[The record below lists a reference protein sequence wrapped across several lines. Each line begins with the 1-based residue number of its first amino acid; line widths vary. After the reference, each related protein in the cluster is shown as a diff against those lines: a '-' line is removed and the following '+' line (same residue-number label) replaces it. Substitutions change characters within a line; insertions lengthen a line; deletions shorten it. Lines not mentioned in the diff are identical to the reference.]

1 MREIVRSV
9 WVEIVRSVWGEIG
22 GPTVILVDKIE
33 GEEPSSNFNDYSAR
47 IHFNSFNDYVAMS
60 LNALVRLPLSTSKLH
75 EDALLRH
82 SLFSTRTMQKPERR
96 NRHAFVVEAKGK
108 KGMQARRFQRAAPP
122 PLPKIED
129 DGNPKFVIFIRMAN
143 VYLWY
148 PLSLINGG
156 TTAKIMVAAK
166 DNFLGKYIY
175 KDTLARNLAAVIYR
189 DEKEIQKTAFKQFR
203 VLRSATEFRYGY
215 KIVENGNVRSAL
227 STTDVIELPTQDQ
240 LKTVLDK
247 VKDFFGD
254 AKESFGKLT
263 TLGSLEGEESDE
275 NSAEKTKVKT

>member
-1 MREIVRSV
+1 MEV
-9 WVEIVRSVWGEIG
+9 G
-22 GPTVILVDKIE
+22 
-33 GEEPSSNFNDYSAR
+33 
-47 IHFNSFNDYVAMS
+47 MS
-60 LNALVRLPLSTSKLH
+60 LNAMVRLPPTSSRAHDDSLGLAKHSLSTSRTARGH
-75 EDALLRH
+75 EPCRARRRGQPSLL
-82 SLFSTRTMQKPERR
+82 
-96 NRHAFVVEAKGK
+96 VEAKGK
-108 KGMQARRFQRAAPP
+108 RGMQARQFQRPPPP

-129 DGNPKFVIFIRMAN
+129 DGNPRFVIFIRMAN

-148 PLSLINGG
+148 PLSLITGG

-189 DEKEIQKTAFKQFR
+189 DEKEIQKTALKQHR
-203 VLRSATEFRYGY
+203 VLRTATEFRYGY
-215 KIVENGNVRSAL
+215 KIVENGNVRAAL

-240 LKTVLDK
+240 LKTVFDK

-263 TLGSLEGEESDE
+263 ALNSTTSEESQSE
-275 NSAEKTKVKT
+275 ESSKEKEKVKS

>member
-1 MREIVRSV
+1 
-9 WVEIVRSVWGEIG
+9 
-22 GPTVILVDKIE
+22 
-33 GEEPSSNFNDYSAR
+33 
-47 IHFNSFNDYVAMS
+47 MS
-60 LNALVRLPLSTSKLH
+60 LNALVRLPLSSSRTH
-75 EDALLRH
+75 EDVLVKH
-82 SLFSTRTMQKPERR
+82 SLFSSRTTQKPNGRERQR
-96 NRHAFVVEAKGK
+96 RVLVVQAKGK
-108 KGMQARRFQRAAPP
+108 RGMQARQFQRPP
-122 PLPKIED
+122 PPSLPKIED
-129 DGNPKFVIFIRMAN
+129 DGNPRFVIFIRMAN

-148 PLSLINGG
+148 PLSIITGG

-215 KIVENGNVRSAL
+215 KLVENGNLRAAL
-227 STTDVIELPTQDQ
+227 STSDVIELPTPDK

-254 AKESFGKLT
+254 AKESFGKITALNST
-263 TLGSLEGEESDE
+263 SSEESEE
-275 NSAEKTKVKT
+275 NSKEKAKI

>member
-143 VYLWY
+143 VCSLSFLLFSSGCFYRFIFILPLW
-148 PLSLINGG
+148 NWC
-156 TTAKIMVAAK
+156 
-166 DNFLGKYIY
+166 
-175 KDTLARNLAAVIYR
+175 
-189 DEKEIQKTAFKQFR
+189 
-203 VLRSATEFRYGY
+203 
-215 KIVENGNVRSAL
+215 
-227 STTDVIELPTQDQ
+227 
-240 LKTVLDK
+240 
-247 VKDFFGD
+247 
-254 AKESFGKLT
+254 
-263 TLGSLEGEESDE
+263 
-275 NSAEKTKVKT
+275 

>member
-1 MREIVRSV
+1 ME
-9 WVEIVRSVWGEIG
+9 
-22 GPTVILVDKIE
+22 
-33 GEEPSSNFNDYSAR
+33 
-47 IHFNSFNDYVAMS
+47 VAMS
-60 LNALVRLPLSTSKLH
+60 LNALVRLPLSNSKLL
-75 EDALLRH
+75 EDGVVRH
-82 SLFSTRTMQKPERR
+82 SLFSARTMHKPHHTYRR
-96 NRHAFVVEAKGK
+96 PLLVEAKGK
-108 KGMQARRFQRAAPP
+108 KGMQSRLSQRPGPP

-166 DNFLGKYIY
+166 DNFVGKYIY

-203 VLRSATEFRYGY
+203 VLRTATEFRYGY
-215 KIVENGNVRSAL
+215 KLVENGNLRSAL

-254 AKESFGKLT
+254 AKDSFGKLT
-263 TLGSLEGEESDE
+263 ALGSPEGEESDE
-275 NSAEKTKVKT
+275 NSTEKAK

>member
-1 MREIVRSV
+1 MEV
-9 WVEIVRSVWGEIG
+9 G
-22 GPTVILVDKIE
+22 
-33 GEEPSSNFNDYSAR
+33 
-47 IHFNSFNDYVAMS
+47 MS
-60 LNALVRLPLSTSKLH
+60 LNPLVRLPLSSNGRTHDDSFI
-75 EDALLRH
+75 RY
-82 SLFSTRTMQKPERR
+82 SLFSTRTTTAQRPYRQKRPK
-96 NRHAFVVEAKGK
+96 FMVVEAKSK
-108 KGMQARRFQRAAPP
+108 KGMAAKQYQRGAPP
-122 PLPKIED
+122 PLPKLED

-148 PLSLINGG
+148 PLNIVTGG

-189 DEKEIQKTAFKQFR
+189 DEKEIQKMAMKQFR

-215 KIVENGNVRSAL
+215 KLVENNNLRAAL
-227 STTDVIELPTQDQ
+227 AANDVIELPTQDE

-254 AKESFGKLT
+254 AKESFGKMTFLNAGT
-263 TLGSLEGEESDE
+263 ESSEEDTKDE
-275 NSAEKTKVKT
+275 SKEKPKEKSAVKS

>member
-1 MREIVRSV
+1 MEV
-9 WVEIVRSVWGEIG
+9 G
-22 GPTVILVDKIE
+22 
-33 GEEPSSNFNDYSAR
+33 
-47 IHFNSFNDYVAMS
+47 MS
-60 LNALVRLPLSTSKLH
+60 LNAVVRLPMSNSRTH
-75 EDALLRH
+75 EDGLIRH
-82 SLFSTRTMQKPERR
+82 SLFSTRTHQKPQLQRQ
-96 NRHAFVVEAKGK
+96 HQLLVVQAKGK
-108 KGMQARRFQRAAPP
+108 KGMQARQFQRPP
-122 PLPKIED
+122 PTLPKIED

-148 PLSLINGG
+148 PLSIITGG

-189 DEKEIQKTAFKQFR
+189 DEKEIQKTAFRQYR

-215 KIVENGNVRSAL
+215 KLVENSNLRSAL
-227 STTDVIELPTQDQ
+227 STTDVIELPKEEE

-254 AKESFGKLT
+254 AKESFGKITALNPAT
-263 TLGSLEGEESDE
+263 TEESE
-275 NSAEKTKVKT
+275 EISKEKSKVKG

>member
-1 MREIVRSV
+1 
-9 WVEIVRSVWGEIG
+9 
-22 GPTVILVDKIE
+22 
-33 GEEPSSNFNDYSAR
+33 
-47 IHFNSFNDYVAMS
+47 MS
-60 LNALVRLPLSTSKLH
+60 LNALVRVPLTHDDVLVK
-75 EDALLRH
+75 H
-82 SLFSTRTMQKPERR
+82 SLYSWRTTTQKPFRQR
-96 NRHAFVVEAKGK
+96 QRHVLVVEAKGK
-108 KGMQARRFQRAAPP
+108 RGMQARQFQRPP
-122 PLPKIED
+122 PPSLPKLED
-129 DGNPKFVIFIRMAN
+129 DGNPRFVIFIRMAN

-148 PLSLINGG
+148 PLSVVSGG

-215 KIVENGNVRSAL
+215 KLVENNNLRAAL

-254 AKESFGKLT
+254 AKETFGKITALNST
-263 TLGSLEGEESDE
+263 GTDEESKE
-275 NSAEKTKVKT
+275 NPKEKAEEKAKV